1 MNHHRYS
8 ATTLIYVSL
17 VLILGLASALF
28 LFNYPSVRMWDPWP
42 FLFFGALALIAT
54 SLSITFQ
61 DYLPSR
67 GVIQISSSF
76 VYALFFLTHPGATCS
91 ILILLPIFDYFFNRR
106 KILTVLFNIGQL
118 LFSLAV
124 SMFIWTRIGTDEGL
138 LITSPQALLAALL
151 VLVIFS
157 IINHFL
163 TNIVIHL
170 ATKKPFLKT
179 GLLNRTAFFN
189 ESAVITLGL
198 SMGALWTLYP
208 PLAILSVIPIAI
220 LFTTLVTLSK
230 KESKLIHKQA
240 ELTYLNKLALE
251 IGAELDMKKL
261 SKAVVKIVA
270 DSMHASGALLAF
282 YDSDPSIMHIH
293 STHNIGDEKN
303 IPHKVSAPVQNFLLS
318 DEPYISNSFS
328 EQLFTDLPLEN
339 TTSYIILPISILK
352 EEKGILAVFCGSDRK
367 NFDSSD
373 AEWLRSFGEF
383 LHIALANAA
392 LYANLKTTQRKLL
405 ETEKLSAIGM
415 LVSGVA
421 HELNNPLTSIIGYAD
436 LLHSKLP
443 EEKDKKKL
451 ERIASEAQ
459 RAAKIVQNLS
469 TFAKE
474 STVIKTPV
482 NINTIMQHVLRLKRH
497 DFSMHSIN
505 CVVTL
510 SPHEDEVLAESNQIE
525 QVFLNILNNAEY
537 ALKLRSGEKRI
548 AIETIKKDGFV
559 EIRISDNGSGISEE
573 NLKKIFLP
581 FFTTKEVGRGTGL
594 GLSICYGIIDEH
606 GGKIHAESELGKGTT
621 FFIQI
626 PFLKD
631 RAKNLIHDTGQAETQ
646 DEDYLQGKR
655 ILIIDDEQSILEF
668 TSELLSMHGIRV
680 ETSTN
685 GLEALEKIK
694 DNEYD
699 LIVTDIKMPV
709 LNGKEL
715 YHILKEQY
723 FPISSKILFMTGDT
737 ISEDTK
743 QFINDSNLPF
753 ISKPFSSEDFF
764 RSIVEFLHP
773 S

>member
-1 MNHHRYS
+1 MNHQRYS

-28 LFNYPSVRMWDPWP
+28 LFNYPSARMWDPWP
-42 FLFFGALALIAT
+42 FLFFGMLALIAT

-138 LITSPQALLAALL
+138 LITSPQALLAALS
-151 VLVIFS
+151 VLVVFS

-163 TNIVIHL
+163 TNIVIYL

-220 LFTTLVTLSK
+220 LFATLVTLSK
-230 KESKLIHKQA
+230 KESKLVHKQA

-282 YDSDPSIMHIH
+282 YDSDPRVLHIN
-293 STHNIGDEKN
+293 TTYNIGDEKL
-303 IPHKVSAPVQNFLLS
+303 IPQKISAPVQNFLLS

-328 EQLFTDLPLEN
+328 EQLFTELPLESA
-339 TTSYIILPISILK
+339 TSYVILPISILE
-352 EEKGILAVFCGSDRK
+352 EEKGILAVFSGPERK

-373 AEWLRSFGEF
+373 AEWLKNFGEF
-383 LHIALANAA
+383 LHMALANAA
-392 LYANLKTTQRKLL
+392 LYANLKTTQRRLL

-436 LLHSKLP
+436 LLHTKLL

-451 ERIASEAQ
+451 ERIVSEAQ

-474 STVIKTPV
+474 STVTKIPV
-482 NINTIMQHVLRLKRH
+482 NINKIIQDVLKIKRH
-497 DFSMHSIN
+497 DFSMHSID
-505 CVVTL
+505 CIETL
-510 SPHEDEVLAESNQIE
+510 LPHEDDILAEPNQIE

-537 ALKLRSGEKRI
+537 ALRQKDGEKRI
-548 AIETIKKDGFV
+548 SVESAKIDGFA
-559 EIRISDNGSGISEE
+559 EIRISDNGPGISEE

-606 GGKIHAESELGKGTT
+606 GGKIHAESELGKSTT
-621 FFIQI
+621 FIIRLPFMKDQIQ
-626 PFLKD
+626 D
-631 RAKNLIHDTGQAETQ
+631 HIHDIRKAGTL
-646 DEDYLQGKR
+646 DEDFLRGKR

-668 TSELLSMHGIRV
+668 TSELLSLHGVRV

-685 GLEALEKIK
+685 GSEALERIK
-694 DNEYD
+694 SNEYD
-699 LIVTDIKMPV
+699 LIITDIKMPV

-723 FPISSKILFMTGDT
+723 ASLSLKILFMTGDT

-743 QFINDSNLPF
+743 QFIHDSNLPF

-764 RSIVEFLHP
+764 QFIIHFLHP
-773 S
+773 C